1 MKEVLLFS
9 LSNLGS
15 KTDVTITSRTLS
27 ESGDLRTIVFG
38 LFLEHNI
45 FNVMFYKQDK
55 LLSLLKFVQR
65 SSTQVFIITNVQ
77 VQYNIRSIG

>member
-1 MKEVLLFS
+1 MTKLIFSHLRYDLMKEVLLFS

-38 LFLEHNI
+38 VFLEHNI
-45 FNVMFYKQDK
+45 FNVMFYKQK
-55 LLSLLKFVQR
+55 ISYCHF
-65 SSTQVFIITNVQ
+65 
-77 VQYNIRSIG
+77 